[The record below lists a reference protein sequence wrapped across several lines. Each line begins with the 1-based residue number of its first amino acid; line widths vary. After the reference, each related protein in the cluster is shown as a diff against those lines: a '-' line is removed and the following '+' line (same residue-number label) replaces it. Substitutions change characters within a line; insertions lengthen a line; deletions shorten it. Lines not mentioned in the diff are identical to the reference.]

1 MQNIYLVPRTRHI
14 ENKTKWYIYNKVEV
28 YALIFGHILFN
39 STLDWKTALSQPILY
54 SVIKQAIYFVWKT
67 NRMVGLVDIIGEFIF
82 LLNNRY
88 TSYIIQ
94 RFDYFHQSGKR
105 YN

>member
-1 MQNIYLVPRTRHI
+1 
-14 ENKTKWYIYNKVEV
+14 
-28 YALIFGHILFN
+28 
-39 STLDWKTALSQPILY
+39 
-54 SVIKQAIYFVWKT
+54 
-67 NRMVGLVDIIGEFIF
+67 MVGLVDIIGEFIF